1 MITSTETLNKT
12 KTTHLEAPRFKVL
25 VLNDDY
31 TPSDFVVHVLKRY
44 FGLSE
49 LEAKQVMLEAHQSGV
64 AVAGIYSFEIAE
76 TKANQ
81 AMKEASNQKYPF
93 SCMLEPE

>member
-1 MITSTETLNKT
+1 MSTETLKKT
-12 KTTHLEAPRFKVL
+12 QIIDLEPPRFKVL

-31 TPSDFVVHVLKRY
+31 TPTDFVVYVLKRY
-44 FGLSE
+44 FGLNE
-49 LEAKQVMLEAHQSGV
+49 LEANKVMQEAHQKGV
-64 AVAGIYSFEIAE
+64 SVAGIYSFEIAE